1 MSNIKTTIQEGID
14 SVVQIPYGENVGVK
28 IYSSDGNLSHYSAV
42 TKLALKSSFFNF
54 ITRSVLYLSQKKTER
69 RVVKVER
76 QAETLTATKKESLL
90 MQQQEIE
97 ALKALRVYLKA
108 IRIYGNKPKAK

>member
-1 MSNIKTTIQEGID
+1 MSNIKTTIQEGIN
-14 SVVQIPYGENVGVK
+14 SVVQIPHGENVGVR
-28 IYSSDGNLSHYSAV
+28 IYSSDGNVSHYSAV

-76 QAETLTATKKESLL
+76 QAETLTDTQNESLS
-90 MQQQEIE
+90 MQRQE
-97 ALKALRVYLKA
+97 
-108 IRIYGNKPKAK
+108 